1 MIKRISSTIFL
12 SRQRFV
18 LEATLLQSQLRDQF
32 NFEHSQLRDQL
43 NFEHKQEILDILN
56 QHKQEILKVQ
66 DQLQVRHKQEIILMK
81 EKLQSLQNEK
91 RDYIILYLK
100 IRGNFNIR
108 GVLEWIREQI
118 SRGNFGDYELL
129 FLTPT
134 ASPLTKSSTKPLS
147 ESPTK
152 ESTEPPKKFSA
163 TPDSNLTKLINNHEF
178 VYYLKN
184 ICDINKTKEDDVKK
198 CISFLYHQV
207 SKYAHGYNTD
217 EVTIDERFFAPYE
230 VLALG
235 YIFKIY
241 NIRYLYYDKYGKPAD
256 FPFEI

>member
-1 MIKRISSTIFL
+1 MKRLSGTIFL

-18 LEATLLQSQLRDQF
+18 LEATLLQ
-32 NFEHSQLRDQL
+32 DQL
-43 NFEHKQEILDILN
+43 DFKHKQEIHDMLNQHKQEILDIFN

-66 DQLQVRHKQEIILMK
+66 DQLQVRHKQEITLMK
-81 EKLQSLQNEK
+81 EKLQSSQNEK
-91 RDYIILYLK
+91 QDYITLYLK
-100 IRGNFNIR
+100 MRGNFNIR

-118 SRGNFGDYELL
+118 SRDNFGDYELL

-134 ASPLTKSSTKPLS
+134 ASPPTKPSTKPLS

-152 ESTEPPKKFSA
+152 LSTEESTEPPKNFSSA
-163 TPDSNLTKLINNHEF
+163 PDSKLNKLINHHEF
-178 VYYLKN
+178 AYYLKR
-184 ICDINKTKEDDVKK
+184 ICDINKTKENDVRM

-207 SKYAHGYNTD
+207 SKYAHGYKTD

-241 NIRYLYYDKYGKPAD
+241 NIRYLYYDKDGKPAK